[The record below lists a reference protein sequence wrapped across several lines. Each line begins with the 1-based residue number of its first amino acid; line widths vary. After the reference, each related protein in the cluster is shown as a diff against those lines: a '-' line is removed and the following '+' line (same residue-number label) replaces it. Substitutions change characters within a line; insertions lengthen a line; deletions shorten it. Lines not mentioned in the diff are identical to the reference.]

1 MVEDVAEFLLV
12 AWAPC
17 HFVHLGTGLIV
28 RVGAADVVEE
38 FLELGGEVPIGQGR
52 ERGALEG
59 QFAVRVVAVALHA
72 EIAEGEGA
80 FLVVALDGGV
90 NPLFPLLGS
99 PLQGISRSR

>member
-38 FLELGGEVPIGQGR
+38 FLELGGEVLIGR
-52 ERGALEG
+52 NADRMDSAWWPPTSTP
-59 QFAVRVVAVALHA
+59 R
-72 EIAEGEGA
+72 
-80 FLVVALDGGV
+80 
-90 NPLFPLLGS
+90 
-99 PLQGISRSR
+99 RR